1 MSDILEIRI
10 IGLYIL
16 IEAIDDKMN
25 DIGSFLGQ
33 VNDLFAELYV
43 GADGQDDILD
53 EVVAVVKAVLL
64 QQFSIG
70 VEDLYGLRMV

>member
-1 MSDILEIRI
+1 
-10 IGLYIL
+10 
-16 IEAIDDKMN
+16 MN

-64 QQFSIG
+64 Q
-70 VEDLYGLRMV
+70 

>member
-33 VNDLFAELYV
+33 INDLFAELYV